1 MSKNQSSYHFHHTIG
16 INCEQAEAWQL
27 LTNVS
32 DWHKWDTEIKKAA
45 IFGEFGLGV
54 RGELIPK
61 TGPKLSFEISEY
73 SEGNF
78 YAFKTKMPVGYLLIK
93 RELYKK
99 GKITYFKDDIQFTGL
114 LKRLFGI
121 MLGRDFKTVLPEVMQ
136 NFKHILE
143 NEHSK

>member
-16 INCEQAEAWQL
+16 INCEQAKAWQL

-32 DWHKWDTEIKKAA
+32 AWYRWDTEIKEAA
-45 IFGEFGLGV
+45 IFGEFGLGTK
-54 RGELIPK
+54 GELVPK

-99 GKITYFKDDIQFTGL
+99 NGTTYFKDDIQFTGL
-114 LKRLFGI
+114 LRRFFGVI
-121 MLGRDFKTVLPEVMQ
+121 LGRSFKAVLPKVMG
-136 NFKHILE
+136 NFKDILE
-143 NEHSK
+143 NQ